1 LSNIL
6 KSSEVVIDSKKYVLT
21 RKLDPSE
28 GNNNNNNNDESNN
41 PNITKEMMRELNQM
55 KKDILDDAKKE
66 SDEILKSAKKENE
79 QIISEAY
86 DESMKIREKSKKE
99 GYEIG
104 KKEGLAVM
112 NDKEKKVMAEALQYK
127 NKIIDKYND
136 YLASKDEAII
146 NLVIDTVEKILKKHI
161 DEDIDLIQNLVKKGI
176 EKSIFTENIKIR
188 VSEDDYEIAIY
199 SKAKILTFSKDI
211 KDIEFVTDYSLEKG
225 DCIIESQNGSVDVS
239 VSTQYEKFKE
249 FIQELIKD

>member
-1 LSNIL
+1 MSNIL
-6 KSSEVVIDSKKYVLT
+6 KSSEVIIDSKKYVLT
-21 RKLDPSE
+21 RKLEKTDDVNE
-28 GNNNNNNNDESNN
+28 ESTNT
-41 PNITKEMMRELNQM
+41 NIDKEMMKELNQM
-55 KKDILDDAKKE
+55 KEDILDDAKKE

-99 GYEIG
+99 GFKIG

-112 NDKEKKVMAEALQYK
+112 KDKEKKVMAEALQYK
-127 NKIIDKYND
+127 EEIIDKYNK
-136 YLASKDEAII
+136 YMESKDEAIV
-146 NLVIDTVEKILKKHI
+146 NLVTDIVEKILNKNVR
-161 DEDIDLIQNLVKKGI
+161 EDLNLIKNLVKKGI
-176 EKSIFTENIKIR
+176 KKSIFTENIKIR
-188 VSEDDYEIAIY
+188 VSEDDYETAVD

-239 VSTQYEKFKE
+239 VSTQYGKFE
-249 FIQELIKD
+249 ESIQELIRE

>member
-1 LSNIL
+1 MSNIL
-6 KSSEVVIDSKKYVLT
+6 KSSEVIIDSKKYVLT
-21 RKLDPSE
+21 RKLDPIE
-28 GNNNNNNNDESNN
+28 GKSDENDESNQ
-41 PNITKEMMRELNQM
+41 NISKEMKQELNQM

-86 DESMKIREKSKKE
+86 DESMKIREKAKKE
-99 GYEIG
+99 GFEIG

-112 NDKEKKVMAEALQYK
+112 KDKEKKVMAEALQYK
-127 NKIIDKYND
+127 NKIIDEYNA
-136 YLASKDEAII
+136 YLESKDESIV
-146 NLVIDTVEKILKKHI
+146 NLVIDTVEKILNKHV
-161 DEDIDLIQNLVKKGI
+161 DEDLDLIQNLVKKGI

-188 VSEDDYEIAIY
+188 VSEDDYEVAVD

-225 DCIIESQNGSVDVS
+225 DCIIVSQNGSVDVS
-239 VSTQYEKFKE
+239 VSTQYDKFKE

>member
-6 KSSEVVIDSKKYVLT
+6 KSSEVIIDSKKYVLT
-21 RKLDPSE
+21 RKIDPLE
-28 GNNNNNNNDESNN
+28 EKNDEKDESDQD
-41 PNITKEMMRELNQM
+41 ISKEMKQELNQM
-55 KKDILDDAKKE
+55 KKDILEDAKKE
-66 SDEILKSAKKENE
+66 SDEILKNAKIENE

-86 DESMKIREKSKKE
+86 DESMKIREKAKKE
-99 GYEIG
+99 GFEIG

-112 NDKEKKVMAEALQYK
+112 KDKEKKLMAEALQYK
-127 NKIIDKYND
+127 NKIIDEYD
-136 YLASKDEAII
+136 AYLESKDESIV
-146 NLVIDTVEKILKKHI
+146 NLVIDTVEKILNKHV
-161 DEDIDLIQNLVKKGI
+161 DEDLDLIQNLVKKGI

-188 VSEDDYEIAIY
+188 VSEDDYEVAVD

-239 VSTQYEKFKE
+239 VSTQYGKFKE

>member
-6 KSSEVVIDSKKYVLT
+6 KSSEVIIDSKKYVLT

-28 GNNNNNNNDESNN
+28 KNDEGDTSSDNN
-41 PNITKEMMRELNQM
+41 VSLEMKQELNQM
-55 KKDILDDAKKE
+55 KKDILDEAKKE
-66 SDEILKSAKKENE
+66 SDELLESAQKENE
-79 QIISEAY
+79 QIISKAY
-86 DESMKIREKSKKE
+86 DESMKIREKAKKE
-99 GYEIG
+99 GFEIG

-112 NDKEKKVMAEALQYK
+112 KDKEKKVMAEALKYK
-127 NKIIDKYND
+127 NKVIEEYNA
-136 YLASKDEAII
+136 YLESKDEAIV
-146 NLVIDTVEKILKKHI
+146 NLVINTVEKILKKHV
-161 DEDIDLIQNLVKKGI
+161 EDDVDLIENLVKKGI

-188 VSEDDYEIAIY
+188 VSEDDYEVAVD

-239 VSTQYEKFKE
+239 VSTQYDKFKD
-249 FIQELIKD
+249 FIRELIKD